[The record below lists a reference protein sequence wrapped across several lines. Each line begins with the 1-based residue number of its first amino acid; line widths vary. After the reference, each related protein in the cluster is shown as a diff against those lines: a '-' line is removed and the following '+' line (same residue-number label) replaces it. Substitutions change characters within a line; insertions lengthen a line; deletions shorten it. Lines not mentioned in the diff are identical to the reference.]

1 MHAITIVARNYLPF
15 AAVLAESFRA
25 HNPDCEFVTL
35 VVDALPGEIDD
46 ASATTF
52 LTPRDLNLDPEEFG
66 RMALLYDVTE
76 LSTSLKPWALELL
89 LDRGADVAVYLDP
102 DIYVYSTL
110 GEAAQY
116 SAEHGVVLTPHT
128 TTPMP
133 RDGKRPN
140 EADIMAAGVYNLGF
154 IAVNAGS
161 RPMLHWWKE
170 RLLRDS
176 LSDQTRMLFTDQR
189 WVDLVPGYFQHKILG
204 DPGYNVAYWNLDQ
217 RELHIDNDSVL
228 VNGRPLR
235 FFHFSGYRPEKPWML
250 SRHTPQDARIVLS
263 EHPILRELC
272 DRYGERVLKAGIEAA
287 ATTPYRFGELRDKV
301 QVTPAIR
308 RVYRAA
314 VLAADRDGTPYP
326 PAAFGADDNECLID
340 WLMEPPEP
348 TTRVSRALYGVWQM
362 RPDLQAAFP
371 NPLVSDEL
379 AFLLWGANSAV
390 SEGWLPAALAPN
402 ELEVTLAHPTEI
414 PVRTTAG
421 VNVAGYFQAELGVG
435 EIGRLLVGAVR
446 ASGLPY
452 STWRT
457 TATVNRQL
465 AGFDDASE
473 QALYPVTIASVNADQ
488 FGIWDRDGGRL
499 LREGRHTIGIWA
511 WEVEEFPDH
520 YCGAFGLVDEVWA
533 ISTFCRDAIA
543 AKTDKPVYVVPYQVT
558 EPALAEPLDRAAYRI
573 GDGDYFLFVFD
584 YQSIHARKNP
594 LAVVA
599 AYTRAFDAGEGVQL
613 VLKSINGERS
623 LSEREQLR
631 HACADRPDIVLIED
645 YMAASAL
652 RSLMADATGYISL
665 HRSEGYGLTMAE
677 AMALGKPVVATGY
690 SGNLDFMDE
699 HNSLLVPYELVPIGP
714 GAGPYPPEARW
725 AEPDVA
731 AAATQ
736 LRWIIDHP
744 AEAAELG
751 IRAQGSVLRSADIGR
766 TAQFISER
774 VAAAMAKAPVVV
786 PVPAPQP
793 EDELAAAAR
802 LITTPPDV
810 TTPSRFPLLARAFR
824 RSVYRALAHHDEQI
838 AQRLEAIVSAT
849 HEVHRSAIE
858 RLEQIEVV
866 ERTVAAQEQ
875 RIERHQQLL
884 QERLSEQ
891 GRVLRRT
898 TRAVETNA
906 RTAEALGGRVDG
918 IAERTDASDARM
930 TEVVRRLDESSTHIQ
945 GHAAQISELA
955 ARQNVTDDHVRRLDV
970 EAAARPYQSD
980 PDALIVAGPDGRR
993 TLGYDGD
1000 SMVGRGYASF
1010 EDLFR
1015 GDVSFIAER
1024 MHPYVE
1030 VLRGHEPV
1038 LDIGCGRG
1046 ELLQLLA
1053 GAGIAARGVDIDA
1066 GMVERCRTAGLDVTA
1081 QDALQALRAAAPQSL
1096 GAVTAIEVIEHFSP
1110 EAVAE
1115 LAREAARVL
1124 VPGGVLL
1131 LETVNPH
1138 SPGAL
1143 KAFWLDLTHVRPIY
1157 PESLLFLVRD
1167 CGFDRA
1173 RVMFLDEDDD
1183 LDVNLRQRGEY
1194 AVVAYTS

>member
-25 HNPDCEFVTL
+25 HNPGCEFVTL

-89 LDRGADVAVYLDP
+89 LDRGAEVALYLDP
-102 DIYVYSTL
+102 DVCVYSPL
-110 GEAAQY
+110 DEVAEL

-128 TTPMP
+128 TSPMP

-154 IAVNAGS
+154 IAVNSHS
-161 RPMLHWWKE
+161 RSMLDWWKE

-189 WVDLVPGYFQHKILG
+189 WVDLVPGYFPHTILA
-204 DPGYNVAYWNLDQ
+204 DSGYNVAYWNLDQ
-217 RELHIDNDSVL
+217 RELHIDEDGAFH

-235 FFHFSGYRPEKPWML
+235 FFHFSGYRPEKPWIL

-263 EHPILRELC
+263 EQPALRELC
-272 DRYGERVLKAGIEAA
+272 DRYGERVLKAGIESA
-287 ATTPYRFGELRDKV
+287 ATVPYRFGELRDKV

-314 VLAADRDGTPYP
+314 VLAADRAATQYP
-326 PAAFGADDNECLID
+326 PAAFGPDYNERLID
-340 WLMEPPEP
+340 WLMEPAEP

-362 RPDLQAAFP
+362 RPDLQAMFP

-379 AFLLWGANSAV
+379 GLLLWGANSAV
-390 SEGWLPAALAPN
+390 SDGWLPAELAPN

-414 PVRTTAG
+414 PIRPGPG

-435 EIGRLLVGAVR
+435 QIGRLLVDAVR

-499 LREGRHTIGIWA
+499 LREGRYTIGVWA
-511 WEVEEFPDH
+511 WEVEEFPDA
-520 YCGAFGLVDEVWA
+520 YCPAFNLVDEVWA

-543 AKTDKPVYVVPYQVT
+543 AKTDKPVHVLPYQIT
-558 EPALAEPLDRAAYRI
+558 EPPVTKPLERAAYRI
-573 GDGDYFLFVFD
+573 GDGGYFLYVFD
-584 YQSIHARKNP
+584 YQSIHVRKNP
-594 LAVVA
+594 LAVVEA
-599 AYTRAFDAGEGVQL
+599 FTRAFDMSDGVQL

-623 LSEREQLR
+623 LPEREQLR
-631 HACADRPDIVLIED
+631 HACAGRPDIILIEE
-645 YMAASAL
+645 YMAASAV
-652 RSLMADATGYISL
+652 RALMAEATAYVSL

-690 SGNLDFMDE
+690 GGNLDFMDE
-699 HNSLLVPYELVPIGP
+699 DNSLLVPYELVPIGE
-714 GAGPYPPEARW
+714 GAGPYPANARW
-725 AEPDVA
+725 ADPDIAVA
-731 AAATQ
+731 ATH
-736 LRWIIDHP
+736 LRWIIDEP
-744 AEAAELG
+744 GEAAALG
-751 IRAQGSVLRSADIGR
+751 RRAQTSVLRSAHVER
-766 TAQFISER
+766 TARFISDR
-774 VAAAMAKAPVVV
+774 VTQALAR
-786 PVPAPQP
+786 QP
-793 EDELAAAAR
+793 EVVGVAPPRPDDKLAAAAQ
-802 LITTPPDV
+802 LIGAPPDLS
-810 TTPSRFPLLARAFR
+810 TPSRFPVLAHAFR

-838 AQRLEAIVSAT
+838 AQRLEAIVSAAQ
-849 HEVHRSAIE
+849 EVNRTAQE
-858 RLEQIEVV
+858 RLGQIETV
-866 ERTVAAQEQ
+866 ERAVEEQ
-875 RIERHQQLL
+875 ERHQRLL
-884 QERLSEQ
+884 HERLADQ
-891 GRVLRRT
+891 ART
-898 TRAVETNA
+898 VRQTARAAATNRHLIDVINA
-906 RTAEALGGRVDG
+906 RVDSGLARVD
-918 IAERTDASDARM
+918 ASEARM
-930 TEVVRRLDESSTHIQ
+930 TEIVRRLDDSATQLRALHL
-945 GHAAQISELA
+945 EL
-955 ARQNVTDDHVRRLDV
+955 
-970 EAAARPYQSD
+970 AARPYQSD
-980 PDALIVAGPDGRR
+980 PEALLVTGPDGRR
-993 TLGYDGD
+993 TLGFEPD
-1000 SMVGRGYASF
+1000 SAVGTGYASF

-1015 GDVSFIAER
+1015 GEASFIAKR
-1024 MHPYVE
+1024 MHPYVDA
-1030 VLRGHEPV
+1030 LRGHEPV

-1053 GAGIAARGVDIDA
+1053 GEGIAARGVDIDA
-1066 GMVERCRTAGLDVTA
+1066 GMVERSLSAGLDVTA
-1081 QDALQALRAAAPQSL
+1081 QDGLQALREAEAHSL
-1096 GAVTAIEVIEHFSP
+1096 GAVTAIEVIEHLQP
-1110 EAVAE
+1110 DELVA
-1115 LAREAARVL
+1115 LTREAARVL
-1124 VPGGVLL
+1124 KPGGVLL

-1138 SPGAL
+1138 SPAAL

-1157 PESLLFLVRD
+1157 PEALLFLVRD
-1167 CGFDRA
+1167 CGFDSG
-1173 RVMFLDEDDD
+1173 RVLFLDDGDD
-1183 LDVNLRQRGEY
+1183 LDTNLRERGEY
-1194 AVVAYTS
+1194 AVLAYKSRPR